1 MRHRIH
7 ACFIALLFVCLC
19 GSLSLAQDAAQ
30 PLTFAVIGDSGDGS
44 KEQIAI
50 AKLLLAARQ
59 KTPFDFVLML
69 GDNIYGGGKPKY
81 FKPRFEDPY
90 KELLAANVKF
100 YAALGNHDAQSADFH
115 VKYPNFNMGGK
126 RYYNYVKGMAGD
138 SNLIEFFVLDTNDEK
153 TIQPEQL
160 AWLEAAL
167 KASTA
172 KWKVA
177 YMHHS
182 LFTSGRMHP
191 PYLGMRN
198 QLHPLFA
205 KYKVNLALA
214 GHVHAYERI
223 KPQDGVQYITEGC
236 SGKIMRNTLDKQSKL
251 TAFGQDQQ
259 QSFLLAYATVGEL
272 KIEAYG
278 LDGKQF
284 DTITLKR

>member
-1 MRHRIH
+1 MYV
-7 ACFIALLFVCLC
+7 CFTILLFLCLC
-19 GSLSLAQDAAQ
+19 GSSSLAQDTAQ

-44 KEQIAI
+44 KEQLAI
-50 AKLLLAARQ
+50 AKLMVAARQ

-100 YAALGNHDAQSADFH
+100 YAALGNHDGESADFH
-115 VKYPNFNMGGK
+115 VNYPNFNMGGK
-126 RYYNYVKGMAGD
+126 RYYNYVKGTADD
-138 SNLIEFFVLDTNDEK
+138 SKLIEFFVLDTNTEK
-153 TIQPEQL
+153 TLPSAQL

-191 PYLGMRN
+191 PYLELRN

-205 KYKVNLALA
+205 KYKVNLVLA

-236 SGKIMRNTLDKQSKL
+236 SGKIMRNTLDKKSKL

-259 QSFLLAYATVGEL
+259 QSFLLAHATADAL

-284 DTITLKR
+284 DTITLKRE